1 MSKLLANG
9 GTDVGGRG
17 VEMLKSWEDGIYRSY
32 LGGGHRCENYYW
44 RALMGG
50 HRYENFRAQMRNLLR
65 LRYEK
70 DWGKD
75 MEIIWRTHV
84 ETMRGGGG
92 GGARM

>member
-1 MSKLLANG
+1 ME
-9 GTDVGGRG
+9 GTD
-17 VEMLKSWEDGIYRSY
+17 
-32 LGGGHRCENYYW
+32 GGGG
-44 RALMGG
+44 GG

-70 DWGKD
+70 DGGKD

-92 GGARM
+92 GGGTDVKMIEGG

>member
-1 MSKLLANG
+1 MNQWTIFTQARRKQLLIGGGGGG
-9 GTDVGGRG
+9 GTD
-17 VEMLKSWEDGIYRSY
+17 
-32 LGGGHRCENYYW
+32 GGGGGE
-44 RALMGG
+44 G

-70 DWGKD
+70 DGGKD

-92 GGARM
+92 HGSCGCENDRRGVTSVEII

>member
-1 MSKLLANG
+1 M
-9 GTDVGGRG
+9 
-17 VEMLKSWEDGIYRSY
+17 
-32 LGGGHRCENYYW
+32 GGG
-44 RALMGG
+44 GG

-92 GGARM
+92 GGTDVKMIEGGDICGNYLEHRCGNNKGHNCENERGAHWGHRC